1 MREGRNDTEGTGRH
15 GERAEGERAFI
26 ADNMLGRLAGWL
38 RIFGCDTL
46 YVKSG
51 DDGDI
56 ARISESEK
64 RIVLTRDKQL
74 VKRRGINAYYVD
86 DIRPEEQL
94 RLVVHRFNLR
104 FEEER
109 MRCSQCNGTL
119 RIKKREDV
127 SSIVPDGVLERNE
140 SFYMCSSCG
149 RVYWKG
155 SHWKRIREVVEKA
168 LAD

>member
-1 MREGRNDTEGTGRH
+1 MSEERITETGTEGLAGKT
-15 GERAEGERAFI
+15 EGKKTFV

-51 DDGDI
+51 DDSDI
-56 ARISESEK
+56 ARISRSEG

-86 DIRPEEQL
+86 DIRPDEQL
-94 RLVVHRFNLR
+94 KLVVHRFNLR
-104 FEEER
+104 FEEEG
-109 MRCSQCNGTL
+109 MRCSWCNGVLCT
-119 RIKKREDV
+119 KNREDV
-127 SSIVPDGVLERNE
+127 GSIVPAGVLERNE
-140 SFYMCSSCG
+140 IFYMCSSCG